1 MQNINVWG
9 ISAGGHDASLSVIKN
24 GNITWAGH
32 SERYSKIKNDDTL
45 NQDLINDALS
55 ISNGANPDVIVWH
68 EKPFLKRT
76 RELWAGQW
84 SDAFAPS
91 INNMLRSFNL
101 DDIPFYSVSH
111 HHSHAAGGYYTSG
124 FESAA
129 ILVIDAIGEWDTT
142 TAWHGNGNKLK
153 KIASARY
160 PNSIGL
166 FYTAMTQRCGF
177 KPNEEEYIMM
187 GLSACGY
194 AWKYKHLILE
204 ELIEVLPEW
213 PFYRCRV
220 NMHRG
225 IADWHSE
232 ITDIENLAAAAQE
245 VFTDIMLEISK
256 WLKTTTTS
264 ENLVLSGGCA
274 LNCVTNAAIA
284 QQQIWNKIWIMPN
297 PGDAGNSLGAALAHL
312 NRHVEWKGPYLG
324 HSIQGLYPVG
334 ALIHQLHK
342 TGIAGV
348 ANGRA
353 EYGPR
358 ALGNRSLLADPRIPD
373 IQDRLNIVKKREE
386 FRPFAP
392 VILEEFVDQFFETN
406 KQNLSYMQYTLKCK
420 LPERFPGIVHVDGT
434 SRVQTVNVKQHVG
447 LYQLLKRWYNETG
460 CPMLVN
466 TSLNIKGQP
475 MVNDEADAAAFESM
489 YNIKVF
495 TKA

>member
-9 ISAGGHDASLSVIKN
+9 FSAGGHDAAVSVVKN
-24 GNITWAGH
+24 GKIQWASH
-32 SERYSKIKNDDTL
+32 SERYSKIKNDDTI
-45 NQDLINDALS
+45 NRQMLIDALS
-55 ISNGANPDVIVWH
+55 IRSAGYPNVIVWH

-84 SDAFAPS
+84 RDVFEPNPKKLLNNIGF
-91 INNMLRSFNL
+91 INV
-101 DDIPFYSVSH
+101 PVHTVSH

-124 FESAA
+124 FDSAA

-142 TAWHGNGNKLK
+142 TAWKGQGNSLK

-160 PNSIGL
+160 PNSLGL

-194 AWKYKHLILE
+194 SWKYKHLILD
-204 ELIEVLPEW
+204 ELIEVLPTW

-225 IADWHSE
+225 IINWHPE
-232 ITDIENLAAAAQE
+232 ITDVENLAAAAQE
-245 VFTDIMLEISK
+245 VFTDIMLELSK
-256 WLKTTTTS
+256 WLKATAKS
-264 ENLVLSGGCA
+264 SNLVLSGGCA
-274 LNCVTNAAIA
+274 LNCVTNTAIA
-284 QQQIWNKIWIMPN
+284 QQGIWDKIWIMPN
-297 PGDAGNSLGAALAHL
+297 PGDAGNSLGAALAYL
-312 NRHVEWKGPYLG
+312 KTPVKWEGPYLG
-324 HSIQGLYPVG
+324 HNIKGLYPVG
-334 ALIHQLHK
+334 AVIHQLHQ
-342 TGIAGV
+342 TGIVGV

-353 EYGPR
+353 EFGPR
-358 ALGNRSLLADPRIPD
+358 ALGNRSLLADPRIVD
-373 IQDRLNIVKKREE
+373 IQDRLNVVKKRES

-392 VILEEFVDQFFETN
+392 VILEEYVDQYFETN
-406 KQNLSYMQYTLKCK
+406 GQDLSYMQYTLKCK
-420 LPERFPGIVHVDGT
+420 YPERFPGIVHVDGT

-447 LYQLLKRWYNETG
+447 LYQLLRRWYSETG

-475 MVNDEADAAAFESM
+475 IVNDEADAAAFEKE
-489 YNIKVF
+489 YGIKVF
-495 TKA
+495 TNA